1 MFPSSATPNIW
12 FIMISMHICF
22 QMFWKIPTEVLS
34 GPKHLLW
41 YWQCFAGG
49 FFIMYE
55 INASWHH
62 GWCAA
67 FVFVFLFIFVFVYF
81 CICICIKKW
90 MFDKQMFYDIGN
102 VLLAPCWLCI
112 REYYEINASWLCAA
126 FCKGN
131 ALWSMDGMDQNIF
144 IYFYWYSSWWPNL
157 FQCICIWYCDLWWK
171 KGQGGE

>member
-1 MFPSSATPNIW
+1 
-12 FIMISMHICF
+12 MHICF
-22 QMFWKIPTEVLS
+22 QMFWKIPTDVLS

-55 INASWHH
+55 INASWYH

-67 FVFVFLFIFVFVYF
+67 FVFVILFIFVFVYF

-144 IYFYWYSSWWPNL
+144 IYFLLIFILVAKLISVYLYLILWPL
-157 FQCICIWYCDLWWK
+157 VEERRGRGVIL
-171 KGQGGE
+171 